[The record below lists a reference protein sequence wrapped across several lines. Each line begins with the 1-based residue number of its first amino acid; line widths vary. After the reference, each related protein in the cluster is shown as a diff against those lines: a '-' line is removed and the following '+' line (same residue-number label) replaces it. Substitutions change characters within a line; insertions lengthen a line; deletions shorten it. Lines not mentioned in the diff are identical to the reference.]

1 MSSHIIIREPQTPQE
16 FEAYFL
22 LRYEVLRKPWN
33 QPPGS
38 EKDTQED
45 SSIHIM
51 ACDEEQNILGV
62 CRLQFN
68 TATEA
73 QLRFMGVKENTQG
86 LGIGKKMILYAEEKA
101 KEKGAEHM
109 ILQAREIAVE
119 FYKKCGYSILEK
131 SFLMWGEIQHYLMK
145 KSLVSSHWS

>member
-1 MSSHIIIREPQTPQE
+1 MSSRIIIREPQTPKE

-38 EKDTQED
+38 EKDKDED

-51 ACDEEQNILGV
+51 ALDEDKNVLGV

-68 TATEA
+68 SATEA
-73 QLRFMGVKENTQG
+73 QLRYMGVKENTQG
-86 LGIGKKMILYAEEKA
+86 SGIGKKMIAYAEEKA
-101 KEKGAEHM
+101 KEKGAETL

-119 FYKKCGYSILEK
+119 FYKKCGYTIVEK

-145 KSLVSSHWS
+145 KTL